1 MARFVF
7 RLQSILNIK
16 LRLEEQQ
23 KLDFA
28 AARRRLDD
36 EELKLAG
43 LMDRLS
49 FYEEEGRR
57 LRDSN
62 LVLQDILDNEES
74 IVRIKEYIVDQRKAV
89 KRAEDALEEERI
101 KLVEAIK
108 ERKTYERLREKAFE
122 EFMAEENHKEGVEND
137 EHNSFVYSRR
147 QLEATGADR

>member
-7 RLQSILNIK
+7 RLQSVLNIK

-23 KLDFA
+23 KLSFA

-49 FYEEEGRR
+49 FYEDEGRH

-74 IVRIKEYIVDQRKAV
+74 IVRIKEYIVDQRQAV
-89 KRAEDALEEERI
+89 KRAEDALEEERL

-108 ERKTYERLREKAFE
+108 ERKMYEKLREKAFE

>member
-7 RLQSILNIK
+7 RLQSVLNIK

-43 LMDRLS
+43 LFDRLS
-49 FYEEEGRR
+49 FYEDEGRR

-62 LVLQDILDNEES
+62 LILQDILDNEES
-74 IVRIKEYIVDQRKAV
+74 IVRIKEYIVDQQKAV
-89 KRAEDALEEERI
+89 KKAERL

-108 ERKTYERLREKAFE
+108 ERKMYERLREKAFE
-122 EFMAEENHKEGVEND
+122 EFMAEENHKESVEND

-147 QLEATGADR
+147 QLEATGANR